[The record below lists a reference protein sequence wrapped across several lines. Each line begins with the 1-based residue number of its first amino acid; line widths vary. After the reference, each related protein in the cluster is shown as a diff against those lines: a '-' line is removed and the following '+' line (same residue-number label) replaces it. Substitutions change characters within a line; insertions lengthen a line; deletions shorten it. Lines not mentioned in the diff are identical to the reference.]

1 MLGTHYNPKHESL
14 LIQFALGTIAVTGPK
29 TWDFY
34 DQYLATVKPDQF
46 TEKKLSGLALV
57 MSEIARLG
65 LKDRGLA

>member
-1 MLGTHYNPKHESL
+1 VLRNEIRTGK
-14 LIQFALGTIAVTGPK
+14 AVQDLFTQLEN
-29 TWDFY
+29 DELMVLY
-34 DQYLATVKPDQF
+34 VNLATVKPDQF

>member
-1 MLGTHYNPKHESL
+1 VLRDEIRTGK
-14 LIQFALGTIAVTGPK
+14 AVQDLFTQLEN
-29 TWDFY
+29 DELMVLY
-34 DQYLATVKPDQF
+34 VNLATVKPDQF

>member
-1 MLGTHYNPKHESL
+1 MLRDEIRTGK
-14 LIQFALGTIAVTGPK
+14 AVQDLFTQLEN
-29 TWDFY
+29 DELMVLY
-34 DQYLATVKPDQF
+34 VNLATVKPDQF